1 MEDGSP
7 GSSVHGI
14 SQARILEWVIIS
26 FSSGSSRP
34 RDQTRLLLWQVDSLP
49 LSNQGIPIRAENTL
63 NVGDH
68 VKSLKPSNIVDGSM
82 KQYNYF
88 ENSLAVS

>member
-1 MEDGSP
+1 MGHHFLLLRIVQTQGSN
-7 GSSVHGI
+7 SC
-14 SQARILEWVIIS
+14 
-26 FSSGSSRP
+26 
-34 RDQTRLLLWQVDSLP
+34 LLLWQADSLP

-68 VKSLKPSNIVDGSM
+68 VKSLKPSNVVDGSL